1 MPALPQMLSTR
12 LRQLGAA
19 LLLGSAAATAS
30 ADAIQVNSATLEV
43 AETRYALFA
52 DFRLELTASLLEAL
66 SNGVSLGFLVEFELS
81 RPRWYWL
88 NEKAAA
94 EKLEL
99 RLSYIPLAKQY
110 RLSSGSLHQNFSS
123 LSEALRA
130 LGEVHGWPV
139 LDRDQVQNGRKYIA
153 SVRMRLDP
161 AQLPTPFRVMSAVTS
176 REWTLAS
183 DWKRFPFTPLAP
195 VQEAR

>member
-1 MPALPQMLSTR
+1 MAVTPKMPNTS

-19 LLLGSAAATAS
+19 LLLGSVAATAT
-30 ADAIQVNSATLEV
+30 ADAIQVNNATLEV

-52 DFRLELTASLLEAL
+52 DFRLELTTSLLEAL

-88 NEKAAA
+88 NEKTAT

-139 LDRDQVQNGRKYIA
+139 LDRDQVENGRRYIA

>member
-1 MPALPQMLSTR
+1 MVIAR
-12 LRQLGAA
+12 LRQIGAV
-19 LLLGSAAATAS
+19 LLLGSAAAATA
-30 ADAIQVNSATLEV
+30 DTIQVNNAALEV

-52 DFRLELTASLLEAL
+52 DFRLELTPSLLEAL
-66 SNGVSLGFLVEFELS
+66 NNGVSLGFLVEFELS
-81 RPRWYWL
+81 RPRWYWF
-88 NEKAAA
+88 NERAAT

-99 RLSYIPLAKQY
+99 RLSYLPLAKQY
-110 RLSSGSLHQNFSS
+110 RLSSGSLHQNFVS
-123 LSEALRA
+123 LSEALQM
-130 LGEVHGWPV
+130 LGTVHGWPV
-139 LDRDQVQNGRKYIA
+139 LDRDQVDNGRRYIA

-176 REWTLAS
+176 REWTLTS

>member
-1 MPALPQMLSTR
+1 MVIAS
-12 LRQLGAA
+12 LRQIGAA
-19 LLLGSAAATAS
+19 LVLGSAAAAATA
-30 ADAIQVNSATLEV
+30 DTIQVNNAELEV

-66 SNGVSLGFLVEFELS
+66 NNGVSLGFLVEFELS
-81 RPRWYWL
+81 RPRWYWF
-88 NEKAAA
+88 NERTAT
-94 EKLEL
+94 EKLEQ
-99 RLSYIPLAKQY
+99 RLSYLPLAKQY
-110 RLSSGSLHQNFSS
+110 RISSGSLHQNFAS
-123 LSEALRA
+123 LSEALQA
-130 LGEVHGWPV
+130 LGAVHGWPV
-139 LDRDQVQNGRKYIA
+139 LDRDQVDNGRKYVA

>member
-1 MPALPQMLSTR
+1 MVPAS
-12 LRQLGAA
+12 LRQIGAA
-19 LLLGSAAATAS
+19 LLLGTAAAVATADTIEVSSAA
-30 ADAIQVNSATLEV
+30 LEV

-52 DFRLELTASLLEAL
+52 DFRLDLTASLLEAL
-66 SNGVSLGFLVEFELS
+66 NNGVSLGFLVEFELS
-81 RPRWYWL
+81 RPRWYWF
-88 NEKAAA
+88 NEKTATQR
-94 EKLEL
+94 LEL

-110 RLSSGSLHQNFSS
+110 RLSSGSLHQNFAS
-123 LSEALRA
+123 LSEALQA
-130 LGEVHGWPV
+130 LGAVHNWLV
-139 LDRDQVQNGRKYIA
+139 FDRDQVDNGRRYVA

-161 AQLPTPFRVMSAVTS
+161 AQLPTPFRVMRAVTS

>member
-1 MPALPQMLSTR
+1 MPSTR
-12 LRQLGAA
+12 VRQLCAA

-139 LDRDQVQNGRKYIA
+139 LDRDQVVNGRRYIA

>member
-1 MPALPQMLSTR
+1 MPNTS

-19 LLLGSAAATAS
+19 LLLGSVAATAT
-30 ADAIQVNSATLEV
+30 ADAIQVNNATLEV

-52 DFRLELTASLLEAL
+52 DFRLELTTSLLEAL

-88 NEKAAA
+88 NEKTAT

-139 LDRDQVQNGRKYIA
+139 LDRDQVENGRRYIA

>member
-1 MPALPQMLSTR
+1 MVIAR
-12 LRQLGAA
+12 LRQIGAV
-19 LLLGSAAATAS
+19 LLLGSAAAATA
-30 ADAIQVNSATLEV
+30 DTIQVNNAALEV

-52 DFRLELTASLLEAL
+52 DFRLELTPSLLEAL
-66 SNGVSLGFLVEFELS
+66 NSGVSLGFLVEFELS
-81 RPRWYWL
+81 RPRWYWF
-88 NEKAAA
+88 NERAAT

-99 RLSYIPLAKQY
+99 RLSYLPLAKQY
-110 RLSSGSLHQNFSS
+110 RLSSGSLHQNFAS
-123 LSEALRA
+123 LSEALQM
-130 LGEVHGWPV
+130 LGAVHGWLV
-139 LDRDQVQNGRKYIA
+139 LDRDQVDNGRRYIA

-176 REWTLAS
+176 REWTLTS

>member
-1 MPALPQMLSTR
+1 MPNTS

-19 LLLGSAAATAS
+19 LLLGSVAATAT
-30 ADAIQVNSATLEV
+30 ADAIQVNNATLEV

-52 DFRLELTASLLEAL
+52 DFRLELTTSLLEAL

-88 NEKAAA
+88 NEKTAT

-123 LSEALRA
+123 LSEALQA

-139 LDRDQVQNGRKYIA
+139 LDRDQVENGRRYIA

>member
-1 MPALPQMLSTR
+1 MVTAS
-12 LRQLGAA
+12 LRQIGAA
-19 LLLGSAAATAS
+19 LLLGSAAAAATA
-30 ADAIQVNSATLEV
+30 DTIQVNSAALEV

-52 DFRLELTASLLEAL
+52 DFRLDLTASLLEAL
-66 SNGVSLGFLVEFELS
+66 NNGVSLGFLVEFELS
-81 RPRWYWL
+81 RPRWYWF
-88 NEKAAA
+88 NEQTATQR
-94 EKLEL
+94 LEL

-110 RLSSGSLHQNFSS
+110 RLSSGSLHQNFPS
-123 LSEALRA
+123 LSEALQA
-130 LGEVHGWPV
+130 LGAVHNWLV
-139 LDRDQVQNGRKYIA
+139 FDRDQVDNGRRYVA

-161 AQLPTPFRVMSAVTS
+161 AQLPTPFRVMRAVTS

>member
-1 MPALPQMLSTR
+1 MPNTS

-19 LLLGSAAATAS
+19 LLLGSVAATAT
-30 ADAIQVNSATLEV
+30 ADAIQVNNATLEV

-52 DFRLELTASLLEAL
+52 DFRLELTTSLLEAL

-88 NEKAAA
+88 NEKTTT

-139 LDRDQVQNGRKYIA
+139 LDRDQVENGRRYIA

>member
-1 MPALPQMLSTR
+1 MVTAS
-12 LRQLGAA
+12 LRQIGAA
-19 LLLGSAAATAS
+19 LLLGSAAAAATA
-30 ADAIQVNSATLEV
+30 DTIQVNSAALEV

-52 DFRLELTASLLEAL
+52 DFRLDLTASLLEAL
-66 SNGVSLGFLVEFELS
+66 NNGVSLGFLVEFELS
-81 RPRWYWL
+81 RPRWYWF
-88 NEKAAA
+88 NEQTATQR
-94 EKLEL
+94 LEL

-110 RLSSGSLHQNFSS
+110 RLSSGSLHQNFPS
-123 LSEALRA
+123 LSEALQA
-130 LGEVHGWPV
+130 LGAVHNWPV
-139 LDRDQVQNGRKYIA
+139 LDRDKVDNGRRYVA

-161 AQLPTPFRVMSAVTS
+161 AQLPTPFRVMRAVTS

>member
-1 MPALPQMLSTR
+1 MVIAR
-12 LRQLGAA
+12 LRQIGAV
-19 LLLGSAAATAS
+19 LLLGSAAAATA
-30 ADAIQVNSATLEV
+30 DTIQVNNAALEV

-52 DFRLELTASLLEAL
+52 DFRLELTPSLLEAL
-66 SNGVSLGFLVEFELS
+66 NNGVSLGFLVEFELS
-81 RPRWYWL
+81 RPRWYWF
-88 NEKAAA
+88 NERAAT

-99 RLSYIPLAKQY
+99 RLSYLPLAKQY
-110 RLSSGSLHQNFSS
+110 RLSSGSLHQNFVS
-123 LSEALRA
+123 LSEALQM
-130 LGEVHGWPV
+130 LGAVHGWPV
-139 LDRDQVQNGRKYIA
+139 LGRDQVDNGRRYIA

-176 REWTLAS
+176 REWTLTS

>member
-1 MPALPQMLSTR
+1 MVTAS
-12 LRQLGAA
+12 LRQIGAA
-19 LLLGSAAATAS
+19 LLLGGAAAAATA
-30 ADAIQVNSATLEV
+30 DTIQVNNAALEV

-52 DFRLELTASLLEAL
+52 DFHLVLTPPLLEAL
-66 SNGVSLGFLVEFELS
+66 NNGVSLGFLVEFELS
-81 RPRWYWL
+81 RPRWYWF
-88 NEKAAA
+88 NEQAAA

-99 RLSYIPLAKQY
+99 RLSYLPLAKQY
-110 RLSSGSLHQNFSS
+110 RLSSGSLHQNFAS
-123 LSEALRA
+123 LSEALQV
-130 LGEVHGWPV
+130 LGAVHGWPV
-139 LDRDQVQNGRKYIA
+139 LDRNQVDNGRRYIA

>member
-1 MPALPQMLSTR
+1 MPNTS

-19 LLLGSAAATAS
+19 LLLGSVAATAT
-30 ADAIQVNSATLEV
+30 ADAIQVNNATLEV

-52 DFRLELTASLLEAL
+52 DFRLELTTSLLEAL

-88 NEKAAA
+88 NEKTTT

-139 LDRDQVQNGRKYIA
+139 LDRDQVENGRRYVA

>member
-1 MPALPQMLSTR
+1 MVIAR
-12 LRQLGAA
+12 LRQIGAV
-19 LLLGSAAATAS
+19 LLLGSAAAATA
-30 ADAIQVNSATLEV
+30 DTIQVNNAALEV

-52 DFRLELTASLLEAL
+52 DFRLELTPSLLEAL
-66 SNGVSLGFLVEFELS
+66 NNGVSLGFLVEFELL
-81 RPRWYWL
+81 RPRWYWF
-88 NEKAAA
+88 NERAAT

-99 RLSYIPLAKQY
+99 RLSYLPLAKQY
-110 RLSSGSLHQNFSS
+110 RLSSGSLHQNFVS
-123 LSEALRA
+123 LSEALQM
-130 LGEVHGWPV
+130 LGTVHGWPV
-139 LDRDQVQNGRKYIA
+139 LDRDQVDNGRRYIA

-176 REWTLAS
+176 REWTLTS

>member
-1 MPALPQMLSTR
+1 M
-12 LRQLGAA
+12 
-19 LLLGSAAATAS
+19 AS
-30 ADAIQVNSATLEV
+30 ADTIQVNSVGLEV

-52 DFRLELTASLLEAL
+52 DFRLELTSSLLEAL
-66 SNGVSLGFLVEFELS
+66 NNGVSLGFLVEFELS
-81 RPRWYWL
+81 RPRWYWFD
-88 NEKAAA
+88 EKAAV

-99 RLSYIPLAKQY
+99 RLSYLPLAKQY
-110 RLSSGSLHQNFSS
+110 RLSSGSLHQNFAT
-123 LSEALRA
+123 LAEALQA
-130 LGEVHGWPV
+130 LGTVHGWAV
-139 LDRDQVQNGRKYIA
+139 LGRDQVDNGRRYVA

-183 DWKRFPFTPLAP
+183 DWKRFSFTPLAP

>member
-1 MPALPQMLSTR
+1 MVTAS
-12 LRQLGAA
+12 LRQIGAA
-19 LLLGSAAATAS
+19 LLLGSAAAAATA
-30 ADAIQVNSATLEV
+30 DTIQVNSAALEV

-52 DFRLELTASLLEAL
+52 DFRLDLTASLLEAL
-66 SNGVSLGFLVEFELS
+66 NNGVSLGFLVEFELS
-81 RPRWYWL
+81 RPRWYWF
-88 NEKAAA
+88 NEKTATQR
-94 EKLEL
+94 LEL

-110 RLSSGSLHQNFSS
+110 RLSSGSLHQNFAS
-123 LSEALRA
+123 LSEALQA
-130 LGEVHGWPV
+130 LGAVHNWLV
-139 LDRDQVQNGRKYIA
+139 FDRDQVDNGRRYVA

-161 AQLPTPFRVMSAVTS
+161 AQLPTPFRVMRAVTS